1 MGAHRDIAS
10 DQRRRR
16 AHSIQRILCLVA
28 VALFVLPLF
37 VLGVT
42 SLVDQDKTVSEK
54 ENRNLKTRPA
64 FTLQALFDG
73 SFTKDFEEY
82 YADTFPLR
90 DFSYLSTRS
99 SAAFYAGRGQERF
112 GAD

>member
-1 MGAHRDIAS
+1 MKYRKKKPNGPTFYHVGAHRDIAS

-42 SLVDQDKTVSEK
+42 SWWIRIKPYLKRKTV
-54 ENRNLKTRPA
+54 T
-64 FTLQALFDG
+64 
-73 SFTKDFEEY
+73 
-82 YADTFPLR
+82 
-90 DFSYLSTRS
+90 
-99 SAAFYAGRGQERF
+99 
-112 GAD
+112 

>member
-1 MGAHRDIAS
+1 MKYRKKKPNGPTVYHVVAHRDIAS

-42 SLVDQDKTVSEK
+42 SLVDQ
-54 ENRNLKTRPA
+54 
-64 FTLQALFDG
+64 
-73 SFTKDFEEY
+73 
-82 YADTFPLR
+82 
-90 DFSYLSTRS
+90 
-99 SAAFYAGRGQERF
+99 FYPDPPGL
-112 GAD
+112 

>member
-1 MGAHRDIAS
+1 MKYRKKKPNGPTVYHVGAHRDIAS

-42 SLVDQDKTVSEK
+42 SLVDQDKTVSAK
-54 ENRNLKTRPA
+54 ILRSIMRTRSRCGI
-64 FTLQALFDG
+64 F
-73 SFTKDFEEY
+73 
-82 YADTFPLR
+82 
-90 DFSYLSTRS
+90 FSLSTKS
-99 SAAFYAGRGQERF
+99 STAFLRRLRAR
-112 GAD
+112 AIWC